1 MTHLAT
7 GHTAIHPTPVRVMSL
22 VLLLLASGCSEPFIV
37 MSGKALSGTVKDA
50 PPSWSAFEDV
60 DVVQLETRPSDP
72 YSVNIWMVAIGK
84 DIFIATG
91 GDDTNWSAHIA
102 ENPDVRLRIKGD
114 IFELEADKVTD
125 DREHRAVAAAYVKKY
140 DLDEDDNWV
149 LHGQVFR
156 LDRR

>member
-1 MTHLAT
+1 MTHLAA
-7 GHTAIHPTPVRVMSL
+7 GHPAIRPTPVRVMSL
-22 VLLLLASGCSEPFIV
+22 VLLFLASGCSEPFIV
-37 MSGKALSGTVKDA
+37 MSGKGLSGTVTDA

-84 DIFIATG
+84 DIYVATG
-91 GDDTNWSAHIA
+91 ADDTNWSVNIA
-102 ENPDVRLRIKGD
+102 EDPDVRLRIKGD

-140 DLDEDDNWV
+140 DLDEEDNWV